1 MTRALA
7 VLRVRMALSFG
18 KRWIWIA
25 FTVFFM

>member
-7 VLRVRMALSFG
+7 VLRVRMALSSG

-25 FTVFFM
+25 FTALFM

>member
-7 VLRVRMALSFG
+7 VLRVRMALSSG

-25 FTVFFM
+25 FAALFM